1 MKVQD
6 FLQHYGIYRNPFHQE
21 DAQEDPIFSD
31 AAGSGGAVKHA
42 AWDKIFGSATD
53 PSSSVVFGEKGSG
66 KTALRLQMTDSIRR
80 HNRTHPRERAFL
92 IEYDDFNPFLDTFTH
107 GNPGAPGLEKWELH
121 DHIDA
126 ILSLG
131 TRRVVEMVLR
141 AAAGRASNDPDAVS
155 PEAVRSMGRLTKRD
169 LLLLTAMYDR
179 SAAMPPS
186 ERFRMLRRRLHYY
199 SASAAKPAAIGI
211 VGTILLIVLIGALWY
226 WLPALRKSPWAG
238 TLLVIGLL
246 GIALSWVP
254 TFLMHWRASGRA
266 KTLRKYV
273 RVLDPATT
281 AAQHAWRTFAEPD
294 LADQPLEHLDTT
306 DSRYV
311 LLDKFRSVLAALGFT
326 SVIVLVDRVDEPH
339 AINGR
344 SESIHQLM
352 RSIFDLKFLKHPGIG
367 VKLLLPRELYAYV
380 ARESPA
386 FHERARLDKQ
396 NLIPNLEWTG
406 EALYDL
412 AAERLAACAKPPAGA
427 GVPAKSA
434 AAAAA
439 PVAAGSNQLD
449 GLSEADLKAVRPV
462 LRQLFE
468 DSVTDTEL
476 TRMFD
481 RLRTPRNL
489 FKFLYQLLSTH
500 AQKYTIDN
508 PSWKIDRPT
517 LETTFALYERGMD
530 RSTSGMPVGF

>member
-6 FLQHYGIYRNPFHQE
+6 FLQHYGIYRNPFYQE

-31 AAGSGGAVKHA
+31 AAGNGGAVKHA
-42 AWDKIFGSATD
+42 AWDKIFGSASD
-53 PSSSVVFGEKGSG
+53 PSSAVVFGEKGSG

-80 HNRTHPRERAFL
+80 HNRANPRNRAFL
-92 IEYDDFNPFLDTFTH
+92 IEYDDFNPFLDTFTR
-107 GNPGAPGLEKWELH
+107 GNGTLEKWELH

-131 TRRVVEMVLR
+131 VRRVVEMVLR
-141 AAAGRASNDPDAVS
+141 AASGRGGSDPDAVS
-155 PEAVRSMGRLTKRD
+155 PEAVRAMGRLTKRD

-199 SASAAKPAAIGI
+199 SASASKPMAIGI
-211 VGTILLIVLIGALWY
+211 AITALLIALVAFLFY
-226 WLPALRKSPWAG
+226 WLPGMRKGPSAG
-238 TLLVIGLL
+238 VLLGIGLL
-246 GIALSWVP
+246 AIAASWIP
-254 TFLMHWRASGRA
+254 TFLSYLRAAGRA
-266 KTLRKYV
+266 KTLRKYI
-273 RVLDPATT
+273 RVLDAATP
-281 AAQHAWRTFAEPD
+281 AAQHEWRSFAEAD
-294 LADQPLEHLDTT
+294 LADQPLEHLEST

-311 LLDKFRSVLAALGFT
+311 LLEKFRGVLAALGFT

-344 SESIHQLM
+344 SESIHLLM

-380 ARESPA
+380 GRESPA

-412 AAERLAACAKPPAGA
+412 AAERLAACAKPPASPA
-427 GVPAKSA
+427 GVAAKGTA
-434 AAAAA
+434 AAMPA
-439 PVAAGSNQLD
+439 PVGANHPNGP
-449 GLSEADLKAVRPV
+449 SEADLAAVRPV

-468 DSVTDTEL
+468 ESVTDTEL

>member
-6 FLQHYGIYRNPFHQE
+6 VLQHYGIYRNPFHQE

-42 AWDKIFGSATD
+42 AWDKIFGSASD

-80 HNRTHPRERAFL
+80 HNRAHPRERAFL
-92 IEYDDFNPFLDTFTH
+92 IEYDDFNPFLDTFTR
-107 GNPGAPGLEKWELH
+107 GTGTLDQWELH

-131 TRRVVEMVLR
+131 VRRVVEMVLR
-141 AAAGRASNDPDAVS
+141 AAAGRGGNGSDAVS
-155 PEAVRSMGRLTKRD
+155 PEAVRAMGRLTKRD

-199 SASAAKPAAIGI
+199 SASAAKPTAIGF
-211 VGTILLIVLIGALWY
+211 VVTILMIVVMGALWY
-226 WLPALRKSPWAG
+226 WLPGLRKAPWAG
-238 TLLVIGLL
+238 VVLGLGLFAILVG
-246 GIALSWVP
+246 WVP
-254 TFLMHWRASGRA
+254 TFLMHWRAAGRA
-266 KTLRKYV
+266 KTLRKYI
-273 RVLDPATT
+273 RVLEPATP
-281 AAQHAWRTFAEPD
+281 AAQHAWRSFAEAD
-294 LADQPLEHLDTT
+294 LADQPLEHLETT

-311 LLDKFRSVLAALGFT
+311 LLEKFRGVLAALGFT

-344 SESIHQLM
+344 SEAIHQVM

-380 ARESPA
+380 GRESPA

-396 NLIPNLEWTG
+396 NLIPNLEWSG

-412 AAERLAACAKPPAGA
+412 AAERLAACAKPPPGSN
-427 GVPAKSA
+427 GPAKSA
-434 AAAAA
+434 AVAVL
-439 PVAAGSNQLD
+439 PAAGGTNHPD
-449 GLSEADLKAVRPV
+449 GPSEADLQAVRPV

-468 DSVTDTEL
+468 ESVTDTEL

-489 FKFLYQLLSTH
+489 FKFLYQLLSAH

-517 LETTFALYERGMD
+517 LETTFALFERGMD